1 MAVKMGRSKRGR
13 QGVDERPI
21 VAFDFDGT
29 LSFRDSFMAFL
40 AWRAGPL
47 GFAVGLLRLSPPAL
61 AYLAHRDRG
70 RLKAAAVRVFLRG
83 AAREE
88 LIQSCTAFAN
98 SPLGLRLIR
107 PDAEQYWR
115 EWRERG
121 ARLVIVTASPEE
133 IVAPFAQRLGADVVI
148 ATRLSFDPA
157 RRVAGGLEGLNCRG
171 EEKVRRLRAGFGT
184 GLELAAA
191 YGDSSG
197 DREMLA
203 IAGIKGYRVFHGR
216 P

>member
-13 QGVDERPI
+13 QGVDERAI

-47 GFAVGLLRLSPPAL
+47 GFGLGLVRLLPAAL
-61 AYLAHRDRG
+61 AYLIDRDRG
-70 RLKAAAVRVFLRG
+70 RLKGTAVRVFLRN
-83 AAREE
+83 ATRDE
-88 LIQSCTAFAN
+88 LIRSCTAFAE
-98 SPLGLRLIR
+98 SPLGRRLIR
-107 PDAEQYWR
+107 PDAEQCWR
-115 EWRERG
+115 EWRDRG
-121 ARLVIVTASPEE
+121 ARLVIVTASPEQ
-133 IVAPFAQRLGADVVI
+133 IVAPFASRLGADVVI
-148 ATRLSFDPA
+148 ATRLRFDA
-157 RRVAGGLEGLNCRG
+157 RGRVAGGLEGRNCRG

-184 GLELAAA
+184 GLELTAA
-191 YGDSSG
+191 YGDSAG

-203 IAGIKGYRVFHGR
+203 IAEVKGYRVFHGR

>member
-13 QGVDERPI
+13 QGVDERAI

-47 GFAVGLLRLSPPAL
+47 RFALGLIRLLPAAL
-61 AYLAHRDRG
+61 AYLIDHDRG
-70 RLKAAAVRVFLRG
+70 RLKGAAVTIFLRS
-83 AAREE
+83 ATRET
-88 LIQSCTAFAN
+88 LIQSCTAFAE
-98 SPLGLRLIR
+98 SPLGRRLIR
-107 PDAEQYWR
+107 PDAEQCWR
-115 EWRERG
+115 DWRDRG
-121 ARLVIVTASPEE
+121 ARLVIVTASPEQ
-133 IVAPFAQRLGADVVI
+133 IIAPFAHRLGADVVI
-148 ATRLSFDPA
+148 ATRLRFDA
-157 RRVAGGLEGLNCRG
+157 RGRVAGGLEGLNCRG

-184 GLELAAA
+184 GLRLAAA
-191 YGDSSG
+191 YGDSAG

-203 IAGIKGYRVFHGR
+203 IAEVKGYRVFHDR